1 MGKTKHR
8 GLVTRYDGLF
18 KIMEKVGVVAY
29 PLKLSE
35 QLKFHPTFHV
45 SYLRP
50 FHKNKRIQKEV
61 SCKELF

>member
-1 MGKTKHR
+1 
-8 GLVTRYDGLF
+8 
-18 KIMEKVGVVAY
+18 MEKVGVVAY